1 MIYVIAVAMVIAGAA
16 WMLWCCLHK
25 GKEKPEELRK
35 RERPPKEPAH
45 EYMDLRMPD
54 SAADCMGGGRTHEQQ

>member
-25 GKEKPEELRK
+25 GKEKPEELGK
-35 RERPPKEPAH
+35 RERPPMEPAH
-45 EYMDLRMPD
+45 EHMDQKLPD
-54 SAADCMGGGRTHEQQ
+54 KEANHE